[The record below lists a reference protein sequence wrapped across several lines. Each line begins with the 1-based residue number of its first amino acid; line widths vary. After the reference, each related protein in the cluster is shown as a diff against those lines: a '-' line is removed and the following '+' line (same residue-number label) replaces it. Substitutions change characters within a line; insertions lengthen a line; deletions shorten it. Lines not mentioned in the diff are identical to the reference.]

1 MPRFFVASPL
11 VAGEIMPL
19 PDDVVRHVHVL
30 RLQTDDTVHLFNGSG
45 GEYRAR
51 LVEIGKRTAIVQL
64 DEFIDREAEPP
75 YRITLAQGVAG
86 GDKMDWL
93 IEKAVELGV
102 TSVAPLTAERGV
114 VRLSGERAA
123 RRQGHWQA
131 LVRAACEQC
140 GRNRVPDVAVPQNL
154 DKWLDALPP
163 AEDGELRL
171 LLSPRA
177 QLGFASLPASA
188 PAAPITIVIGPEA
201 GFSAAE
207 ETTIV
212 DAGFATLGL
221 GPRVLRTETAGIAVL
236 AALAARWG
244 GW

>member
-30 RLQTDDTVHLFNGSG
+30 RLQTGDTVHLFNGSG
-45 GEYRAR
+45 GEYRAS

-102 TSVAPLTAERGV
+102 TAVVPLTAERGV

-131 LVRAACEQC
+131 LV
-140 GRNRVPDVAVPQNL
+140 PDVAAPQDL
-154 DKWLDALPP
+154 DKWLGNLPP

-188 PAAPITIVIGPEA
+188 PTAPVIIAIGPEA
-201 GFSAAE
+201 GFSPAE
-207 ETTIV
+207 EAAII

-221 GPRVLRTETAGIAVL
+221 GPRVLRTETAGMAVL
-236 AALAARWG
+236 GALAARWG

>member
-1 MPRFFVASPL
+1 MPRFFIASPL
-11 VAGEIMPL
+11 AAGETMPL

-30 RLQTDDTVHLFNGSG
+30 RLQPGDTVHLFNSSG

-51 LVEIGKRTAIVQL
+51 LVEIGKRTAIVQV
-64 DEFIDREAEPP
+64 DEFIEREAETP

-102 TSVAPLTAERGV
+102 TAVVPLTAERGV
-114 VRLSGERAA
+114 VRLSSERAA

-131 LVRAACEQC
+131 LARAACEQC
-140 GRNRVPDVAVPQNL
+140 GRNRVPDVATPADVG
-154 DKWLDALPP
+154 KWLDNLPP
-163 AEDGELRL
+163 AGDGELRL

-177 QLGFASLPASA
+177 QLGIASLPTSA
-188 PAAPITIVIGPEA
+188 PTALVTIAIGPEA
-201 GFSAAE
+201 GFSPGE
-207 ETTIV
+207 EASIV
-212 DAGFATLGL
+212 DAGFATLAL

-236 AALAARWG
+236 GALAARWG